1 MSSDHKGRPAQPD
14 PPVRWD
20 LLVLRVQPDPPVRWD
35 LLVLRVQPVLR
46 GRPAR
51 KAIRGR
57 QALCVTSKGLEML
70 SLAMMAKY
78 LFRPFARKVLLPF
91 KEPPGPNVAQQP
103 E

>member
-1 MSSDHKGRPAQPD
+1 VANRD
-14 PPVRWD
+14 P
-20 LLVLRVQPDPPVRWD
+20 LVLRDRQ
-35 LLVLRVQPVLR
+35 
-46 GRPAR
+46 AR

-78 LFRPFARKVLLPF
+78 LFRPFARKVLLAF